1 MPELMPFFDFVVD
14 IVCLMP
20 PIGAVDAIT
29 LTRDHAI
36 LVSFG
41 AIGLLVLAIMI
52 STLKKSF
59 PENTSIAIAIAVCVI
74 GLGVIGFEQ
83 EMLKGIF
90 LAGYP
95 PMVIGL
101 RFAEGAIVG
110 SRSSR
115 YLRWWHSLLLVIVI
129 AGLYYLLKPL
139 PNEKLALV
147 KGGWALFGAGF
158 AAFMWSRIMANAP
171 VFQSPFTLIS
181 IFMVFA
187 STITYVSASSLE
199 RSLFQWTLPIGLMVG
214 ILGGRLSH
222 QSTDPRID
230 REPQTK
236 GTQQGR

>member
-29 LTRDHAI
+29 ITRDQAI
-36 LVSFG
+36 LVSLG
-41 AIGLLVLAIMI
+41 AIGFLVLAISI
-52 STLKKSF
+52 SALKEAF
-59 PENTSIAIAIAVCVI
+59 PENAGVAIVAAICVV
-74 GLGVIGFEQ
+74 GIGFIGIKQ

-90 LAGYP
+90 LACYP
-95 PMVIGL
+95 PMVIAL

-110 SRSSR
+110 SRSSK

-187 STITYVSASSLE
+187 STLVYVSVSPLE
-199 RSLFQWTLPIGLMVG
+199 RSFYQWTLPIGLVVG
-214 ILGGRLSH
+214 IIYGRVLPHNAEPPPS
-222 QSTDPRID
+222 D
-230 REPQTK
+230 RESVTK
-236 GTQQGR
+236 GA